1 MSRPSLR
8 AAINA
13 MCKNC
18 LYDPS
23 NGNGAWREQ
32 VQGCSSSNCAL
43 HPVRP
48 SPVKARK
55 RGEDAR
61 TVQLRPVAAK
71 EGVHVLPAAIV
82 GHNDVI
88 PNLGRAA

>member
-13 MCKNC
+13 MCKSC

-43 HPVRP
+43 HSVRP
-48 SPVKARK
+48 LPVKAKKPRK
-55 RGEDAR
+55 DAR
-61 TVQLRPVAAK
+61 PVQLEPVAAN
-71 EGVHVLPAAIV
+71 EGADALPALIV
-82 GHNDVI
+82 GHNGVML
-88 PNLGRAA
+88 NVRRAA

>member
-13 MCKNC
+13 MCKGC
-18 LYDPS
+18 LYDPG

-43 HPVRP
+43 HSVRP
-48 SPVKARK
+48 LPVKARK
-55 RGEDAR
+55 SHQDERSA
-61 TVQLRPVAAK
+61 TLAPVAAE
-71 EGVHVLPAAIV
+71 EGSATLSGRIV
-82 GHNDVI
+82 GHNDPI